1 MHYSPGAWCPKR
13 AGVPSD
19 SKPRTESRRETHV
32 NQAETALLTQPEP
45 SCAEQLARFFPELAP
60 LQVAVQLIAPRA
72 GGRQLTESVAVCFS
86 GSEHAIFLCTLP
98 IEFND
103 VVFLAQRA
111 NENMVEGSVVAVQYE
126 QGRKAVA
133 VHFTSGPCEWLARR

>member
-1 MHYSPGAWCPKR
+1 MPTTS
-13 AGVPSD
+13 
-19 SKPRTESRRETHV
+19 EMRERV
-32 NQAETALLTQPEP
+32 NQAESAVLAEPEAN
-45 SCAEQLARFFPELAP
+45 CAEQLARFFPEVAP
-60 LQVAVQLIAPRA
+60 MRVAVQLIVPRA
-72 GGRQLTESVAVCFS
+72 GGKQLTESATVRFS
-86 GSEHAIFLCTLP
+86 SSEHAIFLCTLP

-103 VVFLAQRA
+103 AVFLAKRA